1 MKMIIVQ
8 IKVMSFLRDK
18 LTNENGGITLEM
30 IGWGA
35 AVIGVIIAVNK
46 IFPGLVTTFMSGVF
60 TKLSDGL
67 GI

>member
-1 MKMIIVQ
+1 MIECQ
-8 IKVMSFLRDK
+8 IKLVSFLREK
-18 LTNENGGITLEM
+18 LTDENGNITLEM

-46 IFPGLVTTFMSGVF
+46 IFPGLVTDFMSGVF
-60 TKLSDGL
+60 TKLGDGL